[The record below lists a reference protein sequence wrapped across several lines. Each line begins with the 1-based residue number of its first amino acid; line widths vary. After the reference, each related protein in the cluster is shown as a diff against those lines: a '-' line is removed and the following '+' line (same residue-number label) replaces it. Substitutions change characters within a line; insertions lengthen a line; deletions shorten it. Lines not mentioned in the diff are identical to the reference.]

1 MRCGAIKKCWK
12 KFKNKKRKGSL
23 VIYCKLLQKQQQ
35 PSKRQ
40 VPLGAEETEARQAS
54 LMTRTAKKKCSEAKK
69 SLKADNNNK
78 NNKNTENGNCNAQI
92 NERENTLLQLF
103 RFFYIFIQFFIIV
116 VVFLLLHEVWNLL
129 FHKSSSFAPVW
140 HFIWLPFFLHF
151 ALIVFV
157 VAFWRPRGRLQGK
170 SFWHDCQHVVL

>member
-23 VIYCKLLQKQQQ
+23 VIYCKLLQKQKQ
-35 PSKRQ
+35 PSKSQ

-103 RFFYIFIQFFIIV
+103 RFFLHFYTIFYCCCCFFVVARSVKFIV
-116 VVFLLLHEVWNLL
+116 SQKFLICACLAFYLV
-129 FHKSSSFAPVW
+129 A
-140 HFIWLPFFLHF
+140 IFLHF

>member
-1 MRCGAIKKCWK
+1 M
-12 KFKNKKRKGSL
+12 
-23 VIYCKLLQKQQQ
+23 
-35 PSKRQ
+35 
-40 VPLGAEETEARQAS
+40 PLGAEETEARQAS

-116 VVFLLLHEVWNLL
+116 VVFLLLHEV
-129 FHKSSSFAPVW
+129 
-140 HFIWLPFFLHF
+140 
-151 ALIVFV
+151 
-157 VAFWRPRGRLQGK
+157 
-170 SFWHDCQHVVL
+170 